1 MSTAISAPPDRRRH
15 PAGPSAPT
23 QSPLGCTNLKLRQ
36 LTRRVSR
43 MYDAQMARCGLKTT
57 QYSLL
62 AVVDAFGPLQ
72 PGEIAHRLSMDPST
86 LTRNLQPLEAAG
98 WIRVEAGP
106 DARSRLIAITESGR
120 EKRAEARAHWKRAQQ
135 SLNRLVGEERVATL
149 HALLDELQSTLDA
162 DTRDAEGQDGKA
174 NR

>member
-1 MSTAISAPPDRRRH
+1 
-15 PAGPSAPT
+15 
-23 QSPLGCTNLKLRQ
+23 
-36 LTRRVSR
+36 
-43 MYDAQMARCGLKTT
+43 MARCGLKTT

-162 DTRDAEGQDGKA
+162 DTRDAEG
-174 NR
+174 